1 MLLRLAALLLALS
14 TTTTTV
20 TASPECVRMAMRLSS
35 GACRPMQAES
45 TRVAASVVSADCGT
59 LHSVQLTLPV
69 ADDGC
74 CADLRAFVE
83 AGCGCDPDVGRL
95 AAVGGYTADTVRG
108 GARLATVS
116 RCADPAAGYAPL
128 NNPCGGNC
136 IPVAP
141 AGEQPAMTAGG

>member
-1 MLLRLAALLLALS
+1 MFLRLAALLLAAS
-14 TTTTTV
+14 TA

-45 TRVAASVVSADCGT
+45 TRVAASVVTADCAT

-69 ADDGC
+69 ADDAC

-83 AGCGCDPDVGRL
+83 AGCGCDADVGRL

-141 AGEQPAMTAGG
+141 PAEQQPAMTAGG